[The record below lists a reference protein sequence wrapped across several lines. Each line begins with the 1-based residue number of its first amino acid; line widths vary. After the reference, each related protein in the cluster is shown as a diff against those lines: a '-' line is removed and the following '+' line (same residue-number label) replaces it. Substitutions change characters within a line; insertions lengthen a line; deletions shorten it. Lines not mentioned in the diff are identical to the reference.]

1 MFSVAKNSFT
11 INAWYHDNKCCCSE
25 GSRCAGVLGGRARSF
40 FLNIRVPERKTTS
53 NLTWKENILRPSKMS
68 KRLWSQNWFDTF
80 YVLDCLRKRIACVH
94 LVSIKIFFLES
105 FSLLLRQTLYSIHS
119 YTIQTFKKRP
129 KDVPKTFPG
138 HLSNKIYCMHTSI
151 LN

>member
-11 INAWYHDNKCCCSE
+11 INAWYYDNKCCCSE
-25 GSRCAGVLGGRARSF
+25 GSRCARVLGGRARSF

-53 NLTWKENILRPSKMS
+53 NLTWKENILRPSKIS

-94 LVSIKIFFLES
+94 LVSRKIFFPES
-105 FSLLLRQTLYSIHS
+105 FSLLLRFCILFIP
-119 YTIQTFKKRP
+119 IQYRP
-129 KDVPKTFPG
+129 
-138 HLSNKIYCMHTSI
+138 LRSI
-151 LN
+151 LKMSRKHSQDISRIKYIVCILQF